1 MPTRRN
7 EFSRKWRTFVEL
19 CSVSESIDAWR
30 VFAQLCLDD
39 GKTDNKETAFL
50 ERMRFQVMGNLLLT
64 VRNLHISYEM
74 KSPSKLGHPFSFGI
88 TLHYLEL
95 TVRLSQQPFHS
106 TVVRLH
112 TAVSKSHQVN
122 QTNQVE
128 QTSGLQSEFDE
139 PLSPSFDGHVISGQR
154 DEVFVHLLDHQMS
167 IQNWNGLPRSSGQRL
182 SDRSLEKRVS
192 RCSCLFQN
200 DLKLKIATSD
210 YTPEFDEMKYSAYSR
225 LAPHPRGSNT
235 GALCRL

>member
-7 EFSRKWRTFVEL
+7 ESSRKWKTFVEL
-19 CSVSESIDAWR
+19 CSVSESIGSLR
-30 VFAQLCLDD
+30 VFTQLCLDD

-95 TVRLSQQPFHS
+95 TVRLSQASLHS

-112 TAVSKSHQVN
+112 IAVSQSHQVN
-122 QTNQVE
+122 QTNQVQ

-139 PLSPSFDGHVISGQR
+139 PVSPSLNGLVISGQR
-154 DEVFVHLLDHQMS
+154 DEVLVHLLDHQVS
-167 IQNWNGLPRSSGQRL
+167 IQN
-182 SDRSLEKRVS
+182 
-192 RCSCLFQN
+192 
-200 DLKLKIATSD
+200 
-210 YTPEFDEMKYSAYSR
+210 
-225 LAPHPRGSNT
+225 
-235 GALCRL
+235 